1 MTKTNIDKKGFGFI
15 EERSDQVRE
24 ILGKAPNWMIRSGS
38 LLIFFIILLLI
49 LGSAVISYNEVIPG
63 RIMITTNNPP
73 INLKAKISGL
83 LKKVNVEPN
92 EDVVKGQVLAEIQ
105 NEADF
110 EDVIYLESALRNDYN
125 NIPTIDSLEYYF
137 PLNLKLGEIQPVYLS
152 FLSAYQNLISS
163 RIENSKGYMKS
174 LFINNQLIRLNEELK
189 ARTKQLSDIEE
200 ELIKLKNKL
209 KNNKIP
215 LSKKNIKPIKN
226 RKTSTEYF
234 ELQKQQD
241 VCLESI
247 AHIQT
252 AIINYEKILKN
263 SEAPKAKILEN
274 SKKELEYVKNR
285 LAVVIDKWRQDY
297 LIVSPVNGSAVI
309 FDIWSPYQNITI
321 GETIFT
327 VLPKNN
333 KNIIGIVNLPIK
345 KSGKA
350 KIGQEVF
357 IKLDNYPFEEWGSL
371 RGKIEN
377 ISKVPKH
384 GEQSFYSLHISLEG
398 LKTSLDKT
406 IPFNPE
412 MHGNIEIIVEELN
425 LLQRIFYQLRIVN
438 SSSS

>member
-1 MTKTNIDKKGFGFI
+1 M
-15 EERSDQVRE
+15 
-24 ILGKAPNWMIRSGS
+24 
-38 LLIFFIILLLI
+38 
-49 LGSAVISYNEVIPG
+49 
-63 RIMITTNNPP
+63 
-73 INLKAKISGL
+73 
-83 LKKVNVEPN
+83 
-92 EDVVKGQVLAEIQ
+92 
-105 NEADF
+105 
-110 EDVIYLESALRNDYN
+110 
-125 NIPTIDSLEYYF
+125 
-137 PLNLKLGEIQPVYLS
+137 
-152 FLSAYQNLISS
+152 
-163 RIENSKGYMKS
+163 
-174 LFINNQLIRLNEELK
+174 
-189 ARTKQLSDIEE
+189 
-200 ELIKLKNKL
+200 
-209 KNNKIP
+209 
-215 LSKKNIKPIKN
+215 
-226 RKTSTEYF
+226 
-234 ELQKQQD
+234 
-241 VCLESI
+241 
-247 AHIQT
+247 
-252 AIINYEKILKN
+252 
-263 SEAPKAKILEN
+263 
-274 SKKELEYVKNR
+274 
-285 LAVVIDKWRQDY
+285 IDKWRQDY